1 MISLQRFIINMFD
14 MENKQTML
22 VLGVVTW
29 TAVEGKSINPAEYNM
44 GKTNWE

>member
-1 MISLQRFIINMFD
+1 MQYYYMISLQRFIINIFD

-29 TAVEGKSINPAEYNM
+29 TSVEGKSINQVE
-44 GKTNWE
+44 